1 LDFRSGMDI
10 ICGYAS
16 EPPANSTQ
24 SLNNILSNHSQNAD
38 TNNTLCSLD
47 LWIQKKM
54 HAPTTTIN
62 CSLRLKRWTGGET
75 TCEAT
80 V

>member
-1 LDFRSGMDI
+1 MDI

-24 SLNNILSNHSQNAD
+24 SLNNILSNAMWYLQSQNAD
-38 TNNTLCSLD
+38 TNYTLCSLD

-54 HAPTTTIN
+54 HAPTTIIN
-62 CSLRLKRWTGGET
+62 CSLRLKR
-75 TCEAT
+75 
-80 V
+80 

>member
-1 LDFRSGMDI
+1 MDI

-16 EPPANSTQ
+16 EPPANSTHN
-24 SLNNILSNHSQNAD
+24 LNSILSNQSQNAD

-62 CSLRLKRWTGGET
+62 CSLRMNRRRNHL
-75 TCEAT
+75 
-80 V
+80 

>member
-1 LDFRSGMDI
+1 MDI

-16 EPPANSTQ
+16 EPPANSTHN
-24 SLNNILSNHSQNAD
+24 LNSILSNQSQNAD

-62 CSLRLKRWTGGET
+62 CSLRLKR
-75 TCEAT
+75 
-80 V
+80 

>member
-1 LDFRSGMDI
+1 MDI

-24 SLNNILSNHSQNAD
+24 SLNNILSNAMWYLQSQNAD

-62 CSLRLKRWTGGET
+62 CSLRLKR
-75 TCEAT
+75 
-80 V
+80 